1 MKSYIRNGHIF
12 LVAMALG
19 LSAVLSSV
27 ALAEEEAL
35 AKAEQAGKA
44 TNYKGLEI
52 TPLGIERAQ
61 NVPLVD
67 CPPGTNTQRGNAR
80 GGEEFAVVT
89 LAFKVTPAF
98 KETIVKKPVLTDA
111 AGKVYNTSAAIID
124 PGSMPEYKCSFPFRV
139 PAGTKVASV
148 QIDTATIDVAA
159 LDKK

>member
-1 MKSYIRNGHIF
+1 
-12 LVAMALG
+12 MALG

-27 ALAEEEAL
+27 ALAEGEAL

-52 TPLGIERAQ
+52 TALGIERTE

-67 CPPGTNTQRGNAR
+67 CPPTTNSQRGNAR
-80 GGEEFAVVT
+80 AGEEFAVVT

-98 KETIVKKPVLTDA
+98 TQTIVKKPVMTDA
-111 AGKVYNTSAAIID
+111 AGKVYNTSVAIID

-139 PAGTKVASV
+139 PTGTRVASV
-148 QIDTATIDVAA
+148 RIDTATIDVAS

>member
-1 MKSYIRNGHIF
+1 M
-12 LVAMALG
+12 
-19 LSAVLSSV
+19 
-27 ALAEEEAL
+27 
-35 AKAEQAGKA
+35 QQPAG
-44 TNYKGLEI
+44 NYKGLEI
-52 TPLGIERAQ
+52 TATGVDRAQ

-80 GGEEFAVVT
+80 AGEEFAVVS
-89 LAFKVTPAF
+89 LAFKLTPAF

-111 AGKVYNTSAAIID
+111 AGKVYNTSVAIID

-148 QIDTATIDVAA
+148 QVDTVTLNLAS